1 MATYTEIS
9 IPFKSG
15 TVNIEFNGVSLCDF
29 HLIAKQVEDYIA
41 TRVSE
46 SAAPGPMVPLG
57 SEERSAIAMTS
68 WHTPPIG
75 DLEAPFEDL
84 TKGCHSDD
92 TVYKPVITEMPK
104 KPKSAWQY
112 FICHS
117 KLGIKETAK
126 RWREIEPSLKEHY
139 EQIAASDKLRYAEEM
154 KSYNEYKSKTEKTPE
169 STPQFPSAPI
179 GWSGPYPN
187 TWVKKNVQ
195 VNSRPVK
202 IFKTFEE
209 AVEVANTMKDCGGI
223 TQCPRGF
230 SLRVGKTRNNPI
242 PHFIENGKY
251 RGICSW
257 VKTVQEPPC
266 YDGSDG
272 ITSYHDLN
280 CTVRAYN

>member
-29 HLIAKQVEDYIA
+29 HLVTKQLEDFIAK
-41 TRVSE
+41 RVSQ
-46 SAAPGPMVPLG
+46 SPSPMRPLEP
-57 SEERSAIAMTS
+57 EERPAIEMTS

-75 DLEAPFEDL
+75 ELEAPFEEECADL
-84 TKGCHSDD
+84 TKACHPDD
-92 TVYKPVITEMPK
+92 QVFKPVITKMPE
-104 KPKSAWQY
+104 KPKTAWQ
-112 FICHS
+112 FFLCQS
-117 KLGIKETAK
+117 KLGFKDAGEK
-126 RWREIEPSLKEHY
+126 WRNIEPSLKKHY
-139 EQIAASDKLRYAEEM
+139 EQISESDKMRYAEEM
-154 KSYNEYKSKTEKTPE
+154 KLYNEYKSKTET
-169 STPQFPSAPI
+169 TPQFPSAPI

-195 VNSRPVK
+195 VNSRSVK

-209 AVEVANTMKDCGGI
+209 AVEVANTMEDCGGI
-223 TQCPRGF
+223 TQCSRGF
-230 SLRVGKTRNNPI
+230 SLRVGKTRNSPI
-242 PHFIENGKY
+242 PRVIENGKY